1 MNKPRLRILL
11 ADDHALVRAGAK
23 GILSP
28 RFKAAEFAEAQDARE
43 TISAVC
49 DNGPWDIILLDI
61 TMPGRSGLDLLG
73 DLKAYC
79 PKTPVLVLSAH
90 DEEQFGMHVLRAGA
104 AGYLTKSSML
114 GELIKAVE
122 KVLAGGR
129 YVSEQFGERL
139 AAAVQK
145 RTPGHPHEALS
156 AREFEVLRMIAAGK
170 SGKQIANDLS
180 ISFKTVSTYRR
191 RLVHKLGVH
200 SNAELVQY
208 AVREG
213 LV

>member
-1 MNKPRLRILL
+1 MNTPRLRILL
-11 ADDHALVRAGAK
+11 ADDHAIVRAGAK
-23 GILSP
+23 GILGP
-28 RFKAAEFAEAQDARE
+28 RFKAAEFAEVQDARE

-79 PKTPVLVLSAH
+79 PDTPVLVLSAH

-114 GELIKAVE
+114 GELVKAVE

-139 AAAVQK
+139 AAVVQG
-145 RTPGHPHEALS
+145 RTPVHPHEALS
-156 AREFEVLRMIAAGK
+156 PRELEVLRMVAEGK
-170 SGKQIANDLS
+170 SGKEIAGHLS

-191 RLVHKLGVH
+191 RLIRKLGVR

-213 LV
+213 LI

>member
-11 ADDHALVRAGAK
+11 ADDHAIVRAGAK
-23 GILSP
+23 GILGQ
-28 RFKAAEFAEAQDARE
+28 RFKAEFAEAQDARE
-43 TISAVC
+43 TIDAVC
-49 DNGPWDIILLDI
+49 NNGPWDVILLDI

-79 PKTPVLVLSAH
+79 PKTPVLVLTAH

-104 AGYLTKSSML
+104 AGYLTKSTMIE
-114 GELIKAVE
+114 ELVRAVE

-129 YVSEQFGERL
+129 YVSEHFGERL
-139 AAAVQK
+139 AAAVQGH
-145 RTPGHPHEALS
+145 TPVHPHEALS
-156 AREFEVLRMIAAGK
+156 AREFEVLRMVSEGK
-170 SGKQIANDLS
+170 SGKEIAGHLS

-191 RLVHKLGVH
+191 RLIHKLGVR

-208 AVREG
+208 AVRAG